1 MDRHEEGRTGE
12 AIFSVEGKGKVFV
25 GVEQHAPSLHK
36 AFVPLL
42 VRVNRFVDFRFVRGG
57 ILPRG
62 LKVLRCQPLKA
73 SCWRSEPLTATARL
87 PMIHSCSPSHT
98 RRVCLRT

>member
-12 AIFSVEGKGKVFV
+12 AIFSVEGKGKIFV

-42 VRVNRFVDFRFVRGG
+42 VRVNRFVDFRFIVRAVRTKPPHRTTED
-57 ILPRG
+57 IL
-62 LKVLRCQPLKA
+62 
-73 SCWRSEPLTATARL
+73 
-87 PMIHSCSPSHT
+87 
-98 RRVCLRT
+98 